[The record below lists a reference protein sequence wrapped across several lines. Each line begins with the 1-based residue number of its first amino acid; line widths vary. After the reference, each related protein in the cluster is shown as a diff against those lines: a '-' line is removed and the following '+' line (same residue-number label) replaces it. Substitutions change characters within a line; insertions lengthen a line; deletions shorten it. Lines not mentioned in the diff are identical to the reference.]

1 MESVFFLSHRLRPT
15 YVVSPSVIP
24 DCSVVVTVGILN
36 ISCIQLLEYEIFR
49 VDVVRQL
56 WTLQAVQRP

>member
-1 MESVFFLSHRLRPT
+1 M
-15 YVVSPSVIP
+15 VSPSVIP